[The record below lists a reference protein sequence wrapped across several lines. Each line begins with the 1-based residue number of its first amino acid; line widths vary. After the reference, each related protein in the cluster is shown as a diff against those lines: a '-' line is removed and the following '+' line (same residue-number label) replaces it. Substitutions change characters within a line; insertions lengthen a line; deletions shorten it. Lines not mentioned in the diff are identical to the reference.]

1 MTRAWAQWC
10 GRSPPLIADTN
21 CSQQIISKKWRISSA
36 RVIYKETASVA
47 LINLSWNVVL
57 KPSPARA
64 QYSCDHNWRHA
75 EGSGCRNI
83 KHLSMCMYVW
93 VHMWMHACS
102 YMCLYVCV
110 FQHMF
115 VCTCMCMCVQAH
127 VFMCF
132 AGVFGHMCVQA
143 HMFTFCAGVYVCACM
158 YVYVCM
164 GTCRDKRII
173 NSAEQRTLWK

>member
-1 MTRAWAQWC
+1 
-10 GRSPPLIADTN
+10 
-21 CSQQIISKKWRISSA
+21 
-36 RVIYKETASVA
+36 
-47 LINLSWNVVL
+47 
-57 KPSPARA
+57 
-64 QYSCDHNWRHA
+64 
-75 EGSGCRNI
+75 
-83 KHLSMCMYVW
+83 
-93 VHMWMHACS
+93 
-102 YMCLYVCV
+102 
-110 FQHMF
+110 MF